1 MVAGPPCLRGPCAL
15 VALVMVETGVARVCI
30 GSSHIDK
37 TIFCFWQRQCH
48 NDVVTDVVPDPFR
61 AVTTSL
67 YLLTTLV
74 VPTDKTIL
82 CFWQRQ
88 CQTSAAHS
96 LVLSRSNSPNTP
108 WVCPSCGAVR
118 WASAAHPGHQFGLLK
133 KIN

>member
-88 CQTSAAHS
+88 CQTSARIVPKNARPIEC
-96 LVLSRSNSPNTP
+96 VLYRTCS
-108 WVCPSCGAVR
+108 VLAKAVPDFSSTF
-118 WASAAHPGHQFGLLK
+118 ACSVTVQLT
-133 KIN
+133 